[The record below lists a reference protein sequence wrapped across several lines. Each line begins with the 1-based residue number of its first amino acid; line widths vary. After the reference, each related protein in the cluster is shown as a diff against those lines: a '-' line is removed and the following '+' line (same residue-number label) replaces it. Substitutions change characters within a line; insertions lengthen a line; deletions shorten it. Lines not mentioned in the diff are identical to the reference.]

1 VPPQTSAT
9 PSDSAVRVR
18 RQSAW
23 SIEQIE
29 AFLSPCTIPLRIAC
43 NAGRGFPSLN
53 SMWFE
58 YSEGSIWC
66 ATHASSAILG
76 FLQADPRC
84 AFEVAPNEPPY
95 CGVRGQAKA
104 ELTREGAAD
113 VLQRLIARY
122 LGDSNPGLSRWL
134 MSRVEDEWV
143 IRLEPIWFSAWD
155 YRARMPEAPGRS

>member
-1 VPPQTSAT
+1 MHPVTDP
-9 PSDSAVRVR
+9 RVR

-23 SIEQIE
+23 SLEQIE

-58 YSEGSIWC
+58 YRDRSIWC
-66 ATHASSAILG
+66 ATHASSTILD
-76 FLQADPRC
+76 FLRADPRC
-84 AFEVAPNEPPY
+84 AFEIAPNEPPY
-95 CGVRGQAKA
+95 CGVRGQANA
-104 ELTREGAAD
+104 MLSREGAGE
-113 VLQRLIARY
+113 LLGRLIGRY
-122 LGDSNPGLSRWL
+122 LGDSNPGLANWL

-155 YRARMPEAPGRS
+155 YRARMSVPSGRV